1 MLRNVISSFRLNMFG
16 ALKLISWKY
25 TFKRLN
31 EEYEIANKKKQA
43 LDKLFENGKISQSIR
58 DSFTNDINTAIVQ
71 IEKQQKEL
79 IESMQ
84 AKTQE
89 LENQI
94 KTLETLL
101 ANYEIQHVAGEID
114 EQIYLQEMNLL
125 TTGLDTTRNE
135 LNVIKQSTNQLCTPP
150 SIQAPPAPEPV
161 APILEAK
168 ISEPAPIEA
177 TPIEVPVEAAPVET
191 VMETSPVT
199 LAPVETAPAEIP
211 IETAKAEATPA
222 ESAPIETAPVEPA
235 PVETVQAPIE
245 TAPVET
251 APIEVAKVDA
261 VPEVEKVDEATV
273 ETTPIETPTIETIP
287 VEATPVETTPAVEV
301 PVVEAAPIETP
312 IIETAQTAH
321 IEIAPAEAP
330 VSEAPIEAAPIKE
343 EAPTETA
350 PIAAIEPEVQVI
362 IEPVPDIAPQEP
374 IITEPAPQEPIIDLK
389 ASPVEE
395 PTPVVEELVMEAE
408 TETVTPAEVAVE
420 PTVEHPDAEVPL
432 QDFEVTEPST
442 IETTLEKTMEP
453 TIETLTAPVI
463 VEETIIPAHPL
474 EAPQVGQTEAEQSH
488 EEAATTTEDSNKEQ
502 RINQIL
508 HSFLFIFCK
517 FYSIFVAFFCHK
529 N

>member
-1 MLRNVISSFRLNMFG
+1 MLRNVISSFTLKMFG

-43 LDKLFENGKISQSIR
+43 LDKLFESGKISQSIR

-150 SIQAPPAPEPV
+150 SIQAPAAPEPV

-168 ISEPAPIEA
+168 VSEPASIEA
-177 TPIEVPVEAAPVET
+177 TLMEVPVEAAPVET
-191 VMETSPVT
+191 AMETSPVT

-211 IETAKAEATPA
+211 IETAKAEATA
-222 ESAPIETAPVEPA
+222 VESAPIETAPVEPA
-235 PVETVQAPIE
+235 PIETVHAPAPVETVQAPIE
-245 TAPVET
+245 TAAVET

-261 VPEVEKVDEATV
+261 VPEVETVDEAPV

-330 VSEAPIEAAPIKE
+330 VFEAPIEAAPIKE

-350 PIAAIEPEVQVI
+350 PTAAIEPEVQVI

-374 IITEPAPQEPIIDLK
+374 IITEPAPQEPIINLE

-395 PTPVVEELVMEAE
+395 PAPVVEELVMEAE

-420 PTVEHPDAEVPL
+420 LTVEHHDAEVPL

-453 TIETLTAPVI
+453 TIETLFAPVI
-463 VEETIIPAHPL
+463 VEETIVPAHPL
-474 EAPQVGQTEAEQSH
+474 EAPQVGQTEADQSH
-488 EEAATTTEDSNKEQ
+488 EEAATATEDSNKEE
-502 RINQIL
+502 NE
-508 HSFLFIFCK
+508 
-517 FYSIFVAFFCHK
+517 
-529 N
+529 